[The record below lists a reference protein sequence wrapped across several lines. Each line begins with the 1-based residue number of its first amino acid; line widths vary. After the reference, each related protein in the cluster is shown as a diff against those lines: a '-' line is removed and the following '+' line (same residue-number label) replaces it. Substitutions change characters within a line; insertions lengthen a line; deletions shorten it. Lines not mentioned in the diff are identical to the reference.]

1 MSDVLITHLF
11 EAEVVRPGSGCLGN
25 PVLYLLLCQYVN
37 RQHPHLSLVV
47 NSVIRL
53 QVNKTFLD
61 SLTYSH

>member
-37 RQHPHLSLVV
+37 HQHPQLSLVV
-47 NSVIRL
+47 NSVVRL

-61 SLTYSH
+61 SLTYGH